1 MRVWNALPA
10 TVRPPFTPLTLT
22 NYRQGW
28 MHKPT
33 QQFLTRGWRPT
44 TMENAWGRDWWL
56 HSWAETGPAQGG
68 REPLWGLS
76 RGSQDLWRSQGQ
88 SDKTYSS
95 QVLHKTLKGICL
107 FTRKAYNIRNN
118 YSSQLNKVTKTN
130 QNKTYYCKSSLKMYM
145 LNVHYKCTALK
156 MYMLRSQISDLKF
169 NA

>member
-1 MRVWNALPA
+1 MNAYHHSKH
-10 TVRPPFTPLTLT
+10 TLT

-33 QQFLTRGWRPT
+33 QQFLTKGWRPT
-44 TMENAWGRDWWL
+44 NMENAWGRDWWL

-88 SDKTYSS
+88 SEKTYSS
-95 QVLHKTLKGICL
+95 QVLHKSLKGICL

-118 YSSQLNKVTKTN
+118 YSSQLNKATKTN
-130 QNKTYYCKSSLKMYM
+130 QNKPITVSHLLKCTCLMYII
-145 LNVHYKCTALK
+145 NVHLLKCTCLDHK
-156 MYMLRSQISDLKF
+156 LVI
-169 NA
+169 